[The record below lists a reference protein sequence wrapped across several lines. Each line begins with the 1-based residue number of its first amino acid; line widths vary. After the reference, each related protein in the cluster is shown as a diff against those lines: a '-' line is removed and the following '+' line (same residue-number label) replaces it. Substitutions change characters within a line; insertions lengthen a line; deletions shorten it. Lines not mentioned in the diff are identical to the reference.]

1 MRLKHK
7 VALVTGGANGIG
19 RAVSLRFAREGAK
32 VALADIDPKAL
43 EEVSELVRAAG
54 AEVLGV
60 LADVQQKSEVDDML
74 EKAIARWGRL
84 DIVVNSA
91 GVCRPAPFLEM
102 TEADWEF
109 HMNVNLKGAFLVSQ
123 RAAREMV
130 RQGTGGSIIQMSS
143 VNGLAAES
151 HQAHYNASKGGLN
164 MLTMSMAL
172 ELAEYGIRVN
182 ALCPGFIDTRL
193 TRPLIDNPQSME
205 TYLKTIPLQRVGQPE
220 DIADAALFM
229 ASDESRYMTGHCMVI
244 DGGQIIKLS

>member
-7 VALVTGGANGIG
+7 VALVTGGAQGIG
-19 RAVSLRFAREGAK
+19 RAISLRFAREGAK
-32 VALADIDPKAL
+32 VMLADVDPKAL
-43 EEVSELVRAAG
+43 EKVSELMRAEG

-60 LADVQQKSEVDDML
+60 VADVQQKSEVDAMI
-74 EKAIARWGRL
+74 EKAIARWGGL

-91 GVCRPAPFLEM
+91 GICRPAPFLEM
-102 TEADWEF
+102 TEADWEL
-109 HMNVNLKGAFLVSQ
+109 HLSVNLKGAFLVSQ

-151 HQAHYNASKGGLN
+151 YQAHYNASKGGLN
-164 MLTMSMAL
+164 LLTMSMAL
-172 ELAEYGIRVN
+172 ELAEHGIRVN
-182 ALCPGFIDTRL
+182 ALCPGFIETRL
-193 TRPLIDNPQSME
+193 TKPLIDNPQLIE
-205 TYLKTIPLQRVGQPE
+205 AYVKTIPLQKVGQPE